1 MKKPFSIAIALGVA
15 LIIAS
20 CEGTGKQKEV
30 EKTAENIAVEAVAD
44 SSRQGADGA
53 SAAQKAAFPAEEGK
67 AWLFRHVS
75 ETLKKNVDKSNQSRT
90 VKRMDVNFSKE
101 SAGTG
106 VYLVSGNMQNGTE
119 FSYEFRL
126 TQEGAAFNIAS
137 SDAPKYFFENK

>member
-44 SSRQGADGA
+44 SSRQGADHQ
-53 SAAQKAAFPAEEGK
+53 SAAQEAAFPAEEGK

-126 TQEGAAFNIAS
+126 TQEGAAFNIVS
-137 SDAPKYFFENK
+137 TDAPKYFFENK